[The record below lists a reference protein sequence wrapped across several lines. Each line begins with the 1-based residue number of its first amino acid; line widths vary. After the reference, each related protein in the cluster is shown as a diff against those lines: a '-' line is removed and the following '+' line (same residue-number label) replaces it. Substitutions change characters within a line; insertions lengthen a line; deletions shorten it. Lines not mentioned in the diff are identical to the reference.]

1 MLENQNIE
9 YKEIWKDEYFKQV
22 CAFANTN
29 GGKIIVGINDLG
41 IPVGVDNLKNL
52 LETIPNK
59 SVQFLGLTIDVNSD
73 IKNKKQI
80 LVIEVNKSSTPI
92 SYKGR
97 YYYRSGSTVQ
107 ELKAQELYNF
117 ILKKTGKT
125 FDEIIIDNAGYSDI
139 NNTVL
144 DKFIQK
150 ALITNRISQDSL
162 KSNLEDRLINLNL
175 VTNNTK
181 LKNAA
186 ILLFGKNPLKF
197 FSSVSFRIGKFNN
210 TDYEL
215 LFQDIIEG
223 DIFSMPDKIMDILKS
238 KYLKHNITYEGLQR
252 IEQLEYPEVALREA
266 ILNAIVHKDYTGAH
280 IQLSVYDDK
289 LVLWNQGKLPEGL
302 SLDMLKEK
310 HPSKPRNIAIADIFF
325 KAGYIETWGRG
336 MSKIF
341 DSCKKQNLPVPV
353 IEEIAN
359 GFQIIFYKSREKS
372 REKSRDKSR
381 EKTSDLI
388 LLLIKEDKHIT
399 QKIMA
404 EKLDLSVKAIEKNI
418 SKLKTNGILIRK
430 GGKKIGYWE
439 INKK

>member
-404 EKLDLSVKAIEKNI
+404 EKLGLSVKAIEKNI

-430 GGKKIGYWE
+430 GGKKIGSWE

>member
-9 YKEIWKDEYFKQV
+9 YKEIWKDDYFKQV
-22 CAFANTN
+22 SAFANTN
-29 GGKIIVGINDLG
+29 GGKIIVGINDSG
-41 IPVGVDNLKNL
+41 KPVGVNNIEKL

-73 IKNKKQI
+73 TKNNKQI
-80 LVIEVNKSSTPI
+80 LVIEVNNSSTPI

-117 ILKKTGKT
+117 ILKKTGKS
-125 FDEIIIDNAGYSDI
+125 FDEIIIDNANYSDI
-139 NNTVL
+139 NTDIL
-144 DKFIQK
+144 DIFIQK
-150 ALITNRISQDSL
+150 ALKTNRISADSL
-162 KSNLEDRLINLNL
+162 NSNIKNTLVNLNL
-175 VTNNTK
+175 ATDK
-181 LKNAA
+181 SELKNAA

-223 DIFSMPDKIMDILKS
+223 DVFSMPDKIMEILKS

-252 IEQLEYPEVALREA
+252 LEQLEYPEEALREA

-280 IQLSVYDDK
+280 IQLSVYDNK

-302 SLDMLKEK
+302 SVDMLKEK

-336 MSKIF
+336 ISKIF
-341 DSCKKQNLPVPV
+341 DTCKKQNLPVPL

-359 GFQIIFYKSREKS
+359 GFQISFY
-372 REKSRDKSR
+372 KSRDKSR
-381 EKTSDLI
+381 DKTPKLI
-388 LLLIKEDKHIT
+388 LLLIKEDKYIT
-399 QKIMA
+399 QKNMA
-404 EKLDLSVKAIEKNI
+404 EKLGLSVKAIEKNI

-439 INKK
+439 IKK